1 MRWPQR
7 KGWTERVPQER
18 TLAGAQVWRWSGASI
33 VRKELL
39 GEFYET
45 INCL

>member
-7 KGWTERVPQER
+7 KRWTERVPQER
-18 TLAGAQVWRWSGASI
+18 TGAQVWRWSGASI

-39 GEFYET
+39 GEFYEK